1 MKSLLRIGLLS
12 LAVTALMAGSAMYSV
27 PTAQAQEDP
36 CKQDPKNCILVPID
50 WFKGKWPW
58 PPPPDCPM
66 CGLIKDWKDVLSL
79 PDNQPFIVTVKHGPQ
94 ADTVVIQVP
103 KELSGPLLQNQNMTM
118 GK

>member
-94 ADTVVIQVP
+94 VDTVVIQVP
-103 KELSGPLLQNQNMTM
+103 KVLSGPLLQNMTV

>member
-1 MKSLLRIGLLS
+1 MNYLII
-12 LAVTALMAGSAMYSV
+12 AVLVAGTFFVSIAVMGQFN
-27 PTAQAQEDP
+27 PAQAQDP
-36 CKQDPKNCILVPID
+36 CIQDPKNCVLVPIE
-50 WFKGKWPW
+50 WLKGKWPW

-94 ADTVVIQVP
+94 VDTVVIQVP
-103 KELSGPLLQNQNMTM
+103 KVLSGPLLQNMTI